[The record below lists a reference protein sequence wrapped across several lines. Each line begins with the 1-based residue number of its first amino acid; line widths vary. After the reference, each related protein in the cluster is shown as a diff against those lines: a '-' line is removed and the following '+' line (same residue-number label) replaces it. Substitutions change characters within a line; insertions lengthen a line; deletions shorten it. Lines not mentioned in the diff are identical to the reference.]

1 MKQHTLGKACRFS
14 GKGLHGG
21 RAVTMEVLPAPED
34 HGIRFHRTDLGPDAV
49 LPARLAHVGRARR
62 STLLESGP
70 VKVVTPEHLLSALAG
85 MGVDNALVR
94 LDAPELPILDGSAGP
109 YVEAFRS
116 CGIASQA
123 AERQVLVVEKP
134 FVYEDASGSRIV
146 IEPAGSPSF
155 EVTVDFRSKVLGVQT
170 AVYDAGVDY
179 ASQIAPCRTFCFYH
193 EVGLLLRLGL
203 IKGGSLDNALVIDE
217 PRGYLGGKTPYF
229 DNEAA
234 RHKLLDL
241 LGDFSLLGC
250 PLQGRVV
257 AYKPGHKVNAQALK
271 LFLKTMV

>member
-1 MKQHTLGKACRFS
+1 MEIVARIHNDYREKFGVPRQAGLAEHT
-14 GKGLHGG
+14 
-21 RAVTMEVLPAPED
+21 E
-34 HGIRFHRTDLGPDAV
+34 
-49 LPARLAHVGRARR
+49 
-62 STLLESGP
+62 
-70 VKVVTPEHLLSALAG
+70 
-85 MGVDNALVR
+85 
-94 LDAPELPILDGSAGP
+94 
-109 YVEAFRS
+109 
-116 CGIASQA
+116 
-123 AERQVLVVEKP
+123 
-134 FVYEDASGSRIV
+134 SRIV

-241 LGDFSLLGC
+241 IGDMRLLGGF
-250 PLQGRVV
+250 PK
-257 AYKPGHKVNAQALK
+257 AKISAFKPGHTINSVASRAALTHIK
-271 LFLKTMV
+271 